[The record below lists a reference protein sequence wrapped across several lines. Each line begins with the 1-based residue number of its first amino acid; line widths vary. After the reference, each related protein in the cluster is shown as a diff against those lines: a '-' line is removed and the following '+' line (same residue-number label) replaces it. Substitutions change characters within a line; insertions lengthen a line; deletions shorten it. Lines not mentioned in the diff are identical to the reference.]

1 MVSMSRTILS
11 LLLLFPGAAL
21 AGEASLAPD
30 GSDCAE
36 AGSSTSVSEASSSHQ
51 ADATGAGEAVQVP
64 GVNVGGDV
72 SDRLPTPSWRSFLPG
87 MLR

>member
-1 MVSMSRTILS
+1 MSRIILS
-11 LLLLFPGAAL
+11 LLLFLPGAVV
-21 AGEASLAPD
+21 AGEASLVPD

-36 AGSSTSVSEASSSHQ
+36 AGTRTSVSEASSSRK
-51 ADATGAGEAVQVP
+51 ADTTGAGEAVTVP
-64 GVNVGGDV
+64 GVSAGGDV